1 MSKISIVI
9 PTYNEEGYIRRLLQ
23 SIAAQT
29 VQPHQ
34 VVIVDSFSKDKTYA
48 DIKAFVGKL
57 PLTCVSVGRGIG
69 LARNIGAAAATGDV
83 LLFLDSDVE
92 LQPTFLQDAG
102 SEFDERELDLASA
115 HFYVDPESP
124 KVDRIGAKAISL
136 YHASFQYS
144 KNPMGSGFCIFI
156 KKDWHRRIHGF
167 NEQFRHSED
176 HDYVKRAVE
185 HGAIF
190 RLLKSVRFKLSNRR
204 YVHDGRFTILSLY
217 TKAEINRL
225 FFNYKYAPR
234 EEALYHFG
242 VFTKAQ
248 KKRPE
253 RQTS

>member
-1 MSKISIVI
+1 MSQISIVI
-9 PTYNEEGYIRRLLQ
+9 PTYNEEGFIGRLLE
-23 SIAAQT
+23 SIAQQT
-29 VQPHQ
+29 VQPHE
-34 VVIVDSFSKDKTYA
+34 VIIVDSFSKDKTCD
-48 DIKAFVGKL
+48 DIKKYLGKL
-57 PLTCVSVGRGIG
+57 PLTCISAPRGIG
-69 LARNIGAAAATGDV
+69 LARNVGAAAATGHV

-92 LQPTFLQDAG
+92 LQPTFIEDAG
-102 SEFDERELDLASA
+102 SEFDERQLDLASA
-115 HFYVDPESP
+115 HFYVDPGSP
-124 KVDRIGAKAISL
+124 KVDRIGAKAINL

-144 KNPMGSGFCIFI
+144 KNPMGSGFCIFA
-156 KKDWHRRIHGF
+156 KKEWHKRIHGF

-234 EEALYHFG
+234 EEALYNFG
-242 VFTKAQ
+242 VFTKSG
-248 KKRPE
+248 KKR
-253 RQTS
+253 RGVQA